1 MPASKKIQ
9 VALIFGGRS
18 VEHEVSLNSA
28 IGIINHLDKKKF
40 NCIPVKISK
49 QGTWLLFDNTENLQ
63 SIDDVKKNPETQVVA
78 ADTGSPGLILL
89 NSGKK
94 EPSDISPTVVPVDV
108 VFPILHGS
116 FGEDGTLQGLLKM
129 ANLPFVGCDVLAS
142 AVAMDK
148 VIAKQLFFQNNI
160 PSADFIYFLGSAW
173 KKSSDTITEGV
184 KKEIG
189 FPCFIKPAN
198 SGSSVGVCKAHN
210 EDDFPSLVD
219 QACTYDRKILVEKYI
234 PARELECSVLGN
246 DNPQASSVGEILPVR
261 EFYDYKAKYEDESTK
276 LFIPADIPEK
286 TAAAVKTLAVNTFAA
301 LDCSGMARVDF
312 LLKKNT
318 GHLYVNEVN
327 TIPGFTTISMYPKL
341 WEESGISYTE
351 LITRLIELA
360 RERHNVLKN
369 LKYDRY

>member
-9 VALIFGGRS
+9 IALIFGGRS

-28 IGIINHLDKKKF
+28 LGIINHIDKTKF
-40 NCIPVKISK
+40 NLLPVKITK
-49 QGTWLLFDNTENLQ
+49 QGMWLLFDNADDLH
-63 SIDDVKKNPETQVVA
+63 SIDDVKKDPEIQVMT
-78 ADTGSPGLILL
+78 ADISSPGLILL

-94 EPSDISPTVVPVDV
+94 KNSEKPPKAEPVDV

-160 PSADFIYFLGSAW
+160 PSADFIWFLGSAW
-173 KKSSDTITEGV
+173 KKSSDTIKEGV

-198 SGSSVGVCKAHN
+198 SGSSVGVFKAHN
-210 EDDFPSLVD
+210 EDEFSSLVEE
-219 QACTYDRKILVEKYI
+219 ACKYDRKILVEKYI

-246 DNPQASSVGEILPVR
+246 DNPKASSVGEIIPAN
-261 EFYDYKAKYEDESTK
+261 EFYDYEAKYEDDSTE
-276 LFIPADIPEK
+276 LIIPADIPKK
-286 TAAAVKTLAVNTFAA
+286 TAAAVKNLAVNTFAA

-312 LLKKNT
+312 LLEENT

-360 RERHNVLKN
+360 RERHTVLKN
-369 LKYDRY
+369 LKYNR

>member
-28 IGIINHLDKKKF
+28 IGIINHIDKKKF
-40 NCIPVKISK
+40 NCIPVKITK
-49 QGTWLLFDNTENLQ
+49 QGTWLLFENTEKLQ

-78 ADTGSPGLILL
+78 ADTGSPGFILL
-89 NSGKK
+89 NSEKSKSGLSSKT
-94 EPSDISPTVVPVDV
+94 IPVDV
-108 VFPILHGS
+108 VFPVLHGS
-116 FGEDGTLQGLLKM
+116 FGEDGTVQGLLKM
-129 ANLPFVGCDVLAS
+129 TNLPFVGCDVLAS

-148 VIAKQLFFQNNI
+148 IFAKQLFFQNNI
-160 PSADFIYFLGSAW
+160 PSVDFIWFLGSAW
-173 KKSSDTITEGV
+173 KKSSDTIIEGV

-189 FPCFIKPAN
+189 YPCFIKPAN
-198 SGSSVGVCKAHN
+198 SGSSVGVFKAHN
-210 EDDFPSLVD
+210 EDEFPSLVEK
-219 QACTYDRKILVEKYI
+219 ACTYDRKILVEKYI
-234 PARELECSVLGN
+234 QARELECSVLGN
-246 DNPQASSVGEILPVR
+246 DTPDSSAVGEIKPTK
-261 EFYDYKAKYEDESTK
+261 EFYDYEAKYEDDSTE
-276 LFIPADIPEK
+276 LVIPADIPEK
-286 TAAAVKTLAVNTFAA
+286 TAAAVRSLAVKAFAA

-312 LLKKNT
+312 LLEKKT

-360 RERHNVLKN
+360 RERHKQLKH
-369 LKYDRY
+369 LKYYR